1 MSRGSPMNPVP
12 TEHDP
17 RSYAIALRV
26 LAGVVLVVAMLGA
39 DGSAMAV
46 GGAEMVAAAQD
57 STDAAEDDQPIE
69 QPPPED
75 APSPDDTEES
85 VSEPGDVSLAVW
97 VGAILLLAVAVG
109 LAVWQTTKNSS
120 SASASHPG

>member
-1 MSRGSPMNPVP
+1 MNPVP

-17 RSYAIALRV
+17 RPYAIALRV

-39 DGSAMAV
+39 DGAAMAV
-46 GGAEMVAAAQD
+46 GGAGMVAAAQEP
-57 STDAAEDDQPIE
+57 TDASEDDQPTE

-75 APSPDDTEES
+75 APAPGDAEEPA
-85 VSEPGDVSLAVW
+85 SEPGDVSLAVW
-97 VGAILLLAVAVG
+97 IGAILFLAVAVG

-120 SASASHPG
+120 SD

>member
-1 MSRGSPMNPVP
+1 MNPVR

-17 RSYAIALRV
+17 RLYAIAMRV

-39 DGSAMAV
+39 DGFAMAV

-57 STDAAEDDQPIE
+57 STDAPEDD

-75 APSPDDTEES
+75 APAPDDAEEPA
-85 VSEPGDVSLAVW
+85 SEPGDVPLAVW
-97 VGAILLLAVAVG
+97 IGAILFLAVAVG

-120 SASASHPG
+120 SASASHSG